1 VNDQTE
7 KKSGLFARFAAG
19 LKRSSDRLS
28 GDVTAI
34 FTRRPLDAAALS
46 ALEDALVAADLGGQ
60 AAIEITM
67 AIAARRFDADYTP
80 DDIRRAIAEEV
91 ARRLKPYEAPFH
103 LKGAKPEII
112 LFVGVNG
119 SGKTTTLGK
128 IAARLKAEGK
138 TAVIAAGDT
147 FRAAAIEQLKIWG
160 ERAGAQV
167 VAREIGADSAGLIF
181 DAVEE
186 AQAAG
191 ADVLLADTAGRLQ
204 NRRELMEELEKIVRV
219 LKKRTPEAPHQV
231 LLVLDATVGQN
242 ALTQAEAFLQ
252 SGGVTGL
259 VMTKLDGTAKGGV
272 LLAVVEK
279 HRLPV
284 HFIGVGE
291 GLDDLQPFNA
301 EAFARAL
308 AGVES

>member
-1 VNDQTE
+1 
-7 KKSGLFARFAAG
+7 
-19 LKRSSDRLS
+19 
-28 GDVTAI
+28 
-34 FTRRPLDAAALS
+34 
-46 ALEDALVAADLGGQ
+46 
-60 AAIEITM
+60 ITM
-67 AIAARRFDADYTP
+67 AIAARRFPADYTP
-80 DDIRRAIAEEV
+80 NDIKTAIAEEV
-91 ARRLKPYEAPFH
+91 AKRLKPYEAPFA
-103 LKGAKPEII
+103 LKGAKPEVI

-128 IAARLKAEGK
+128 VAAKLKAQGK
-138 TAVIAAGDT
+138 SATMVAGDT
-147 FRAAAIEQLKIWG
+147 CRAAAIEQLKGWG
-160 ERAGAQV
+160 ARAGAPVIARQV
-167 VAREIGADSAGLIF
+167 GADSAGLIF
-181 DAVEE
+181 DAYGE

-191 ADVLLADTAGRLQ
+191 TDVLLADTAGRLQ
-204 NRRELMEELEKIVRV
+204 NRRELMEELEKIIRV

-272 LLAVVEK
+272 LMAVVEK
-279 HRLPV
+279 HKLPV